1 MAAEGRE
8 RAQLGNSGE
17 REKPDGMNTDAP
29 PAELRRALFAEKEEI
44 RRMSDSAGGGRRPV
58 ELDQQSVGRLS
69 RMDAMQ
75 VQAMEI
81 EAERR
86 RQERIRRIDAALQR
100 IDRGEY
106 GACVRCGEEIDPKR
120 LALDLTTPLCAECS
134 RTAPR
139 A

>member
-1 MAAEGRE
+1 MSESAE
-8 RAQLGNSGE
+8 S
-17 REKPDGMNTDAP
+17 
-29 PAELRRALFAEKEEI
+29 
-44 RRMSDSAGGGRRPV
+44 GRRPV

-86 RQERIRRIDAALQR
+86 RLERIRRIDATLAR

-106 GACVRCGEEIDPKR
+106 GACVRCGDDMDPKR
-120 LALDLTTPLCAECS
+120 LALDPTTPLCADCA

-139 A
+139 AG

>member
-1 MAAEGRE
+1 ME
-8 RAQLGNSGE
+8 
-17 REKPDGMNTDAP
+17 TDAKL
-29 PAELRRALFAEKEEI
+29 AEIRGALLAEKESL
-44 RRMSDSAGGGRRPV
+44 RRMSESAGSGRRPV

-69 RMDAMQ
+69 RMGAMQ

-81 EAERR
+81 EGERR
-86 RQERIRRIDAALQR
+86 RQERIRRIDAALAR
-100 IDRGEY
+100 VERGEF
-106 GACVRCGEEIDPKR
+106 GDCVRCGEAIDPKR

>member
-1 MAAEGRE
+1 ME
-8 RAQLGNSGE
+8 
-17 REKPDGMNTDAP
+17 TDAKL
-29 PAELRRALFAEKEEI
+29 AEIRGALHAEKESL
-44 RRMSDSAGGGRRPV
+44 RRMSESAGSGRRPV

-69 RMDAMQ
+69 RMGAMQ

-81 EAERR
+81 EGERR
-86 RQERIRRIDAALQR
+86 RQERIRRIDAALAR
-100 IDRGEY
+100 VERGEF
-106 GACVRCGEEIDPKR
+106 GDCVRCGEAIDPKR